1 MRKFLTTI
9 KKPEL
14 VARRRSQI
22 MAAAMNLFRKQ
33 GYHATTMRQI
43 CEESQV
49 NRGSFYDYF
58 RSKEDILVY
67 IYKEMMYEA
76 GDFDRTFP
84 ELKISGW
91 KDLEPFVRYI
101 ARNSWERN
109 RSAIQLLYRET
120 ISLDRKTM
128 REVLRVES
136 GYIKWVAENLRR
148 GLKLPKINKKLEI
161 LANTIVYLNAFLPL
175 RGWNMHH
182 LDPDEV
188 LDSVVELVMMKLEEL
203 RPQP

>member
-1 MRKFLTTI
+1 MRKFLTNI

-22 MAAAMNLFRKQ
+22 MGAAMKLFQKH

-43 CEESQV
+43 CEKSKV

-76 GDFDRTFP
+76 GDFDKTFP

-91 KDLEPFVRYI
+91 KDLEPFVRHI

-109 RSAIQLLYRET
+109 KNAIQLLYRET

-136 GYIKWVAENLRR
+136 GYIQWVAENLRR
-148 GLKLPKINKKLEI
+148 GLRLPRVKKELEI
-161 LANTIVYLNAFLPL
+161 LANTIVYLNSFLPL
-175 RGWNMHH
+175 RGWNMRH
-182 LDPDEV
+182 LDPEEI
-188 LDSVVELVMMKLEEL
+188 LDSVVDMVMMKLEKL
-203 RPQP
+203 RP